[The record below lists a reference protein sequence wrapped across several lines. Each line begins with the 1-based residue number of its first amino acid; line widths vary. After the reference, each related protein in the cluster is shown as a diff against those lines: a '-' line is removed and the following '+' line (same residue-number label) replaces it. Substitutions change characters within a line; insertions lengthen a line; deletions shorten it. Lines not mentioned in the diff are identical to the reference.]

1 MISFSTIQAAFLP
14 SSNAVV
20 NSGNASTNESFKAEM
35 KIRSP
40 AASGQIWTV
49 THSKSANIFVVD
61 ESSSGTVK
69 PIQLRIQK
77 DPPVA
82 PDTSQTFDKELPSS
96 KSSSVKNK
104 ENSGEGVSRSERL
117 KSKPTPVA
125 PEFQVWPLSTAFS
138 HNFPFFGSDRNILM
152 TPTG

>member
-1 MISFSTIQAAFLP
+1 MCYRPHQISSSTRMQVHLNMSKVCQEIRASKK
-14 SSNAVV
+14 SSGDA
-20 NSGNASTNESFKAEM
+20 
-35 KIRSP
+35 IHH
-40 AASGQIWTV
+40 Q
-49 THSKSANIFVVD
+49 
-61 ESSSGTVK
+61 SSSGTVK

-138 HNFPFFGSDRNILM
+138 HNLPFYGSDRNILM